1 VCGICGLFSVRGG
14 LENPERPI
22 GAMVA
27 ALAHRGP
34 DASGVH
40 VDDRAAL
47 GSTRLAIID
56 LVGGDPPIYSEDRSV
71 CLVYNGE
78 IYDHLAIRSRLERLG
93 HVFASATDSEA
104 VVHAYEEDGIGSVA
118 ALNGMFAF
126 AIWDTR
132 RSELHLARDRFGQ
145 KPLYY
150 HWDGTTLVFASEIK
164 ALLASGRVPAALDA
178 DAMVEALTFQNIVST
193 RSIVRNVSMVPP
205 GSTLKVDE
213 HGLTITRYFD
223 PMPAADPA
231 IDAREAATLVR
242 QEFTEAVERHL
253 MSDVDV
259 ASYLSGGLDTGSIA
273 AIASASLPRLSTFC
287 IGFDVSGA
295 EGLEAG
301 FDELDD
307 ARVLAETLGTHHHDL
322 RLDAA
327 DMEMVLPRMMRHL
340 EEPRMNFSYPNYLA
354 AGLTSRWVKVVLS
367 GAGGDELFGGYPWR
381 YAHGD
386 GDDFPNSYFRYW
398 NRLLTPDEL
407 RDALLPDVLEQVDLE
422 RPRAVFD
429 EVMQES
435 EGLPNLDRILYYES
449 RTYLHGLLVLEDK
462 LSMAHSLE
470 SRVPFLDHEL
480 VDLALAIPA
489 AQKVFGPRSKEL
501 FRQAVADILPS
512 AVVGR
517 RKTGF
522 TPPQGAWFRG
532 PQAAYVRRVLTE
544 RAESRGIFKLGF
556 LERVLKEH
564 ESGARDRHHLIWT
577 LLCLEWWHRIFIDR
591 EHAK

>member
-1 VCGICGLFSVRGG
+1 MCGICGLFSLRGG
-14 LENPERPI
+14 MENPERPI

-78 IYDHLAIRSRLERLG
+78 VYDHLAIRSRLERLG

-104 VVHAYEEDGIGSVA
+104 VVHAYEQDGIGSVA

-132 RSELHLARDRFGQ
+132 RGELHLARDRFGQ

-164 ALLASGRVPAALDA
+164 ALLASGRVPVALDP
-178 DAMVEALTFQNIVST
+178 DAMVEALTFQNIVSM

-205 GSTLKVDE
+205 GSTLKVDG
-213 HGLTITRYFD
+213 HGLSITRYFD
-223 PMPAADPA
+223 PMPKPDPA
-231 IDAREAATLVR
+231 IDAREAAKLVEK
-242 QEFTEAVERHL
+242 EFTHAVERHL

-273 AIASASLPRLSTFC
+273 AIASATLPRLSTFC

-322 RLDAA
+322 RLDAS

-381 YAHGD
+381 YAHGA
-386 GDDFPNSYFRYW
+386 GDDFPNSYFSYW

-512 AVVGR
+512 AVVSR

-544 RAESRGIFKLGF
+544 RADSRRIFRPRF

-564 ESGARDRHHLIWT
+564 ESGARERHHLIWT

>member
-1 VCGICGLFSVRGG
+1 LFSARSHA
-14 LENPERPI
+14 EDAERSI

-40 VDDRAAL
+40 VDERAAI

-56 LVGGDPPIYSEDRSV
+56 LVGGDQPLYSEDRSV

-78 IYDHLAIRSRLERLG
+78 IYDHREIRARLERRG
-93 HVFASATDSEA
+93 HVFASTTDSEA
-104 VVHAYEEDGIGSVA
+104 VVHAYEEDGIESVA

-126 AIWDTR
+126 ALWDAAR
-132 RSELHLARDRFGQ
+132 GRLHLARDRFGQ

-150 HWDGTTLVFASEIK
+150 HWNGTTLVFASEIK
-164 ALLASGRVPAALDA
+164 ALLASKRVTAALDL
-178 DAMVEALTFQNIVST
+178 DAMVEALTFQNLVSM
-193 RSIVRNVSMVPP
+193 RSIVRDVALVPP
-205 GSTLKVDE
+205 GSVLTVDD
-213 HGLTITRYFD
+213 HGLTIRRYFD
-223 PMPAADPA
+223 PMPRPDPA
-231 IDAREAATLVR
+231 IDAREAASLVEGGFR
-242 QEFTEAVERHL
+242 RAVERHL
-253 MSDVDV
+253 MSDVEV

-273 AIASASLPRLSTFC
+273 AVASAALPRLSTFC

-295 EGLEAG
+295 AGLEAG

-307 ARVLAETLGTHHHDL
+307 ARELARTLGTHHHDL
-322 RLDAA
+322 RLDAT
-327 DMEMVLPRMMRHL
+327 DMEMVLPRMVRHL
-340 EEPRMNFSYPNYLA
+340 EEPRMNFSYPNYFA

-381 YAHGD
+381 YEKGD
-386 GDDFPNSYFRYW
+386 RDDFPDSYFDYW
-398 NRLLTPDEL
+398 NRLLTPQEL
-407 RDALLPDVLEQVDLE
+407 AEALTPEVLSQVDLE

-429 EVMQES
+429 EVMEES
-435 EGLPNLDRILYYES
+435 EGLSNLDRILYYES

-480 VDLALAIPA
+480 VDLALALPA
-489 AQKVFGPRSKEL
+489 ERKIWGARSKEL
-501 FRQAVADILPS
+501 FREAVGNILPPS
-512 AVVGR
+512 VASR

-522 TPPQGAWFRG
+522 TPPQAAWFRG

-544 RAESRGIFKLGF
+544 RAPARGIFRPAF
-556 LERVLKEH
+556 LERVLSEH

-577 LLCLEWWHRIFIDR
+577 LLCLEWWHRIFIER
-591 EHAK
+591 EHSR

>member
-1 VCGICGLFSVRGG
+1 VCGICGLFAPNGG
-14 LENPERPI
+14 LTGAERPL

-27 ALAHRGP
+27 SLAHRGP

-40 VDDRAAL
+40 VDDRAAI

-56 LVGGDPPIYSEDRSV
+56 LLGGDPPIYSEDRSV

-78 IYDHLAIRSRLERLG
+78 VYDHLAIRTRLERHG

-104 VVHAYEEDGIGSVA
+104 VVHAYEEDGLASIA

-126 AIWDTR
+126 AIWDSR
-132 RSELHLARDRFGQ
+132 RGALHLARDRFGQ

-150 HWDGTTLVFASEIK
+150 HWDGETLVFASEIK
-164 ALLASGRVPAALDA
+164 ALLASGHVRAELDL
-178 DAMVEALTFQNIVST
+178 DAMVEALTFQNIVSMQ
-193 RSIVRNVSMVPP
+193 SIVRGVSMVPP
-205 GSTLKVDE
+205 GSVLTVDE
-213 HGLTITRYFD
+213 HGLTIERYFD
-223 PMPAADPA
+223 PMPRPDPS
-231 IDAREAATLVR
+231 IDPREATGLVEQGFR
-242 QEFTEAVERHL
+242 GAVERHL

-259 ASYLSGGLDTGSIA
+259 ACYLSGGLDTGSIA

-307 ARVLAETLGTHHHDL
+307 ARALSELLGTHHHDL
-322 RLDAA
+322 RLDAN

-381 YAHGD
+381 YAHAD
-386 GDDFPNSYFRYW
+386 GDDFPNSYFAYW
-398 NRLLTPDEL
+398 NRLLTPVEL
-407 RDALLPDVLEQVDLE
+407 REALLPDVLDQVDLA
-422 RPRAVFD
+422 RPRRVFD
-429 EVMQES
+429 EVMATS
-435 EGLPNLDRILYYES
+435 EGHPNLDRVLHYES

-480 VDLALAIPA
+480 VDLALSLPA
-489 AQKVFGPRSKEL
+489 AQKVWGTRSKEL
-501 FRQAVADILPS
+501 FRSAAADILPP
-512 AVVGR
+512 AVVSR

-522 TPPQGAWFRG
+522 TPPQAAWFRG
-532 PQAAYVRRVLTE
+532 PQAEYVRRVLTE
-544 RAESRGIFKLGF
+544 RAEARGIFRPAF
-556 LERVLKEH
+556 LERVLTEH
-564 ESGARDRHHLIWT
+564 ESGVRDRRHLIWT

>member
-1 VCGICGLFSVRGG
+1 
-14 LENPERPI
+14 
-22 GAMVA
+22 MVA

-78 IYDHLAIRSRLERLG
+78 VYDHLAIRSRLERLG

-132 RSELHLARDRFGQ
+132 RGELHLARDRFGQ

-164 ALLASGRVPAALDA
+164 ALLASGRVPAVLDP
-178 DAMVEALTFQNIVST
+178 DAMVEALTFQNIVSM

-223 PMPAADPA
+223 PMPAPDPA
-231 IDAREAATLVR
+231 IDARETATLVK
-242 QEFTEAVERHL
+242 QEFTQAVERHL

-287 IGFDVSGA
+287 IGFDVSDA

-322 RLDAA
+322 RLDAS

-381 YAHGD
+381 YAHGE

-407 RDALLPDVLEQVDLE
+407 RDALRPEVLEQVDLE

-435 EGLPNLDRILYYES
+435 EGLPNLDRILYYEKPHVPA
-449 RTYLHGLLVLEDK
+449 RPARPRGQAEHGALARVARAVPRPRPRRPRARHPGGAEGLRP
-462 LSMAHSLE
+462 SLE
-470 SRVPFLDHEL
+470 G
-480 VDLALAIPA
+480 ALPP
-489 AQKVFGPRSKEL
+489 G
-501 FRQAVADILPS
+501 
-512 AVVGR
+512 GR
-517 RKTGF
+517 GY
-522 TPPQGAWFRG
+522 PP
-532 PQAAYVRRVLTE
+532 VRRRLPAQDGVHAAAGRVVPGDAGRVRPE
-544 RAESRGIFKLGF
+544 GPARSVPNRAESSSPGF
-556 LERVLKEH
+556 
-564 ESGARDRHHLIWT
+564 SSA
-577 LLCLEWWHRIFIDR
+577 C
-591 EHAK
+591 

>member
-1 VCGICGLFSVRGG
+1 
-14 LENPERPI
+14 
-22 GAMVA
+22 MVA

-40 VDDRAAL
+40 VDDRAAV

-56 LVGGDPPIYSEDRSV
+56 LLGGDPPIYSEDRSI

-78 IYDHLAIRSRLERLG
+78 IYDHLEIRRRLERLG
-93 HVFASATDSEA
+93 HRFASATDSEA
-104 VVHAYEEDGIGSVA
+104 VVHAYEEDGIAAVA
-118 ALNGMFAF
+118 TLNGMFAF
-126 AIWDTR
+126 ALWDSR
-132 RSELHLARDRFGQ
+132 RGEIHLARDRFGQ

-150 HWDGTTLVFASEIK
+150 HWDGTELVFASEIK
-164 ALLASGRVPAALDA
+164 ALLASGRVRAALDH
-178 DAMVEALTFQNIVST
+178 DAMIEALTFQNIVSM
-193 RSIVRNVSMVPP
+193 RSIVRGVSLVPP
-205 GSTLKVDE
+205 GSVLTVDAN
-213 HGLTITRYFD
+213 GLSVMRYFD
-223 PMPAADPA
+223 PMPRPDSA
-231 IDAREAATLVR
+231 IDPREAPTLVK
-242 QEFTEAVERHL
+242 QEFRRAVERHL

-273 AIASASLPRLSTFC
+273 AIASESLSRLSTFC
-287 IGFDVSGA
+287 IGFDVSGVD
-295 EGLEAG
+295 GLEAG

-307 ARVLAETLGTHHHDL
+307 ARVLATTLGTHHHDL
-322 RLDAA
+322 RLDAS

-386 GDDFPNSYFRYW
+386 GDAFPDSYFSYW

-407 RDALLPDVLEQVDLE
+407 REALVPAVLDQVDLE
-422 RPRAVFD
+422 RPRRVFD

-435 EGLPNLDRILYYES
+435 DGLPNLDRILYYES

-470 SRVPFLDHEL
+470 SRVPFLDHDL
-480 VDLALAIPA
+480 VDLALALPA
-489 AQKVFGPRSKEL
+489 AQKVWGARSKEL
-501 FRQAVADILPS
+501 FRQAVADILPP
-512 AVVGR
+512 AVAAR

-522 TPPQGAWFRG
+522 TPPQAAWFRG
-532 PQAAYVRRVLTE
+532 QQAPYVRRVLTE
-544 RAESRGIFKLGF
+544 RAESRGIFKPEF
-556 LERVLKEH
+556 LERVLTEH
-564 ESGARDRHHLIWT
+564 ESGSRDRRHLIWT